1 MPKITAAVRS
11 PEAEAIT
18 DNKRAEA
25 TAQAVHSFARSADS
39 PPEGMTGYFREEGG
53 AYCSIRAAAVRGMA
67 GRAND
72 PAFVY
77 VGKNRLPVSAVLMM
91 GTMDQAAIDWLNE
104 QPGTMEPKSTAT
116 IATIERPEAA
126 DPWANSAAS
135 VVLDAVA
142 GWLRGS
148 ITKQDAMEKL
158 DAALRCYAKAGNDAE

>member
-1 MPKITAAVRS
+1 MPKLQATVRS
-11 PEAEAIT
+11 IEAESIIEQR
-18 DNKRAEA
+18 RADR

-53 AYCSIRAAAVRGMA
+53 SYCSVQAAAVRGMV

-77 VGKNRLPVSAVLMM
+77 VGKQRLPVSAVLAM

-104 QPGTMEPKSTAT
+104 QPGTLEPKSTASVSV
-116 IATIERPEAA
+116 IERPEAA

-135 VVLDAVA
+135 VVLDSVA
-142 GWLRGS
+142 GWMRGAL
-148 ITKQDAMEKL
+148 TKQEAMEKL
-158 DAALRCYAKAGNDAE
+158 DAALRCYAKAGSE